1 MNLLVVWDWKGGADG
16 RQILRFCFQ
25 IVNEC
30 NLTGK
35 AKVVD
40 NLNGLVGSRSINT
53 SLYQGIRVMGFEGQ
67 LIAQP
72 FADVILSCP
81 EKGQIFDTYQGA

>member
-1 MNLLVVWDWKGGADG
+1 MMNLLVVWDWKAGANG

-40 NLNGLVGSRSINT
+40 NLNGL
-53 SLYQGIRVMGFEGQ
+53 EGGRTYDAF
-67 LIAQP
+67 L
-72 FADVILSCP
+72 VIKHLASVAP
-81 EKGQIFDTYQGA
+81 GEILLLKIVD